1 MVLGQTD
8 SMNVSLTHELE
19 QFVRNKVSG
28 GLFQNASEVVRSA
41 LREMK
46 SAEDS
51 VEKQQ
56 AWLRSAIEQGLNE
69 AQAGKLVSS
78 SDAKSKQAKF
88 KDEWKKSRTMN
99 A

>member
-1 MVLGQTD
+1 
-8 SMNVSLTHELE
+8 MNVSLTHELE
-19 QFVRNKVSG
+19 LFVRNKVSG

-41 LREMK
+41 LRDMK

-51 VEKQQ
+51 LDKQQ

-69 AQAGKLVSS
+69 AQSGMLISS
-78 SDAKSKQAKF
+78 TDAKSKQEKF
-88 KDEWKKSRTMN
+88 KEEWKKSRTIS